1 MIRTFRNPLT
11 VLAFTTALSPLAN
24 AAVISEE
31 DGKTISLNIEAMAA
45 AMSLDENYTGTPGS
59 KTWQEAYFK
68 ADLHGSSLMQNGST
82 VYGDI
87 GVIAL
92 GTRGDGDGLG
102 LTTGDEGE
110 IDIENAFIGWQSAN
124 NLIDISVGR
133 QTFMLGDGFLVAG
146 DAISPG
152 EGFDAF
158 SNGSLDRG
166 GAYYLAGR
174 KSFDNTAILKIDPE
188 GPMRGDLFW
197 LKSDNQYQ
205 QNAELT
211 GVNLEYVDKAK
222 GTLGLTYMKA
232 TDVDV
237 GAGLALFDNR
247 DGMDIVSLRGQGSMG
262 VDNLFLSFE
271 YISETGGDQVEK
283 DANAWYVEAGWTFA
297 DLLWSPTVNFRH
309 AEFSGDDSST
319 TDDETFDP
327 LFFGFSRGFGTWFQ
341 GEVASNYGGPFNSG
355 NDVNRLEVMLA
366 PRDDLA
372 VGIQYWD
379 FDKVDDAADNAAKEI
394 DLFALWTI
402 NDNWVFSPMIGL
414 YSPKGSAN
422 KALQGNS
429 DDNLYVQGVLMYFY

>member
-11 VLAFTTALSPLAN
+11 ALAFTTALSPLAN

-110 IDIENAFIGWQSAN
+110 IDIENAFIGLQSAN

-211 GVNLEYVDKAK
+211 GVNLEYVDEAK

-271 YISETGGDQVEK
+271 YVSETGGDQVEK

-297 DLLWSPTVNFRH
+297 DLPWSPTVNVRH

>member
-68 ADLHGSSLMQNGST
+68 ADLYGSSLMQNGST

-152 EGFDAF
+152 EGFDAL

-211 GVNLEYVDKAK
+211 GVNLEYVDETK
-222 GTLGLTYMKA
+222 GTLSLTYMKA

-271 YISETGGDQVEK
+271 YVSETGGDQVEK

-297 DLLWSPTVNFRH
+297 DLPWSPTVNFRH

-319 TDDETFDP
+319 IDDETFDP

>member
-11 VLAFTTALSPLAN
+11 ALAFTTALSPLAN

-110 IDIENAFIGWQSAN
+110 IDIENAFIGLQSAN

-211 GVNLEYVDKAK
+211 GVNLEYVDEAK

-271 YISETGGDQVEK
+271 YVSETGGDQVEK

-297 DLLWSPTVNFRH
+297 DLPWSPTVNVRH

-341 GEVASNYGGPFNSG
+341 GEVTSNYGGPFNSG

>member
-59 KTWQEAYFK
+59 KAWQEAYFK
-68 ADLHGSSLMQNGST
+68 ADLHASSLMQNGST

-87 GVIAL
+87 GIIAL

-211 GVNLEYVDKAK
+211 GVNLEYVDEAK

-247 DGMDIVSLRGQGSMG
+247 DGMDVVSLRGQGSMG
-262 VDNLFLSFE
+262 VENLFLSFE
-271 YISETGGDQVEK
+271 YVSETGGDQVEK

-297 DLLWSPTVNFRH
+297 DLPWSPTVNFRH